1 MATNRTCKVCGKR
14 YYFCPNCDWSERKD
28 KPMWMIMFDCENCQK
43 IYTVISDRFWKKI
56 SDEEAVARLLE
67 LDLSEMDKL
76 ATFNSSIKKEIE
88 ELLSSAEKHDDA
100 VAATTEPEVENIV
113 PAVDEYKPHRH
124 NKKKD

>member
-113 PAVDEYKPHRH
+113 PAFDEYKPHRH

>member
-1 MATNRTCKVCGKR
+1 MATNRTCKVCGNR

-76 ATFNSSIKKEIE
+76 ATFNPSIKKEIE
-88 ELLSSAEKHDDA
+88 ELLSSAEKHDDS
-100 VAATTEPEVENIV
+100 VVATTESEAENIV
-113 PAVDEYKPHRH
+113 PALDEYKPHRH

>member
-76 ATFNSSIKKEIE
+76 ATFNPSIKKEIE

-100 VAATTEPEVENIV
+100 VVVTTEPKAENIV
-113 PAVDEYKPHRH
+113 PAFDEHKPHRH